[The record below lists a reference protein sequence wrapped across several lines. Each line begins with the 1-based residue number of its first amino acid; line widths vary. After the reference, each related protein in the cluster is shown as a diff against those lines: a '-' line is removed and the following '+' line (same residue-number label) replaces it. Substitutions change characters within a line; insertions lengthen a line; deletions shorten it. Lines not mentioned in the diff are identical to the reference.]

1 MKKPVWTVLMLVS
14 VLGAVHAQLRPS
26 EPHARVLSFPQ
37 ALARAFRDNPHIRRA
52 FAQQRLARE
61 ALVSLR
67 GRLLPHLVLLWE
79 AQRSNDPLAVLG
91 EELGER
97 KTSFA
102 DLGLGDYT
110 GPLNLTAIPPALNQ
124 PPYVNEFTT
133 ALLLTVPVWSWGARR
148 ETIAAAHARK
158 RAAEDFYRASRAA
171 VILDVLRRYEGV
183 ASARALLNAAR
194 ADRRYARTLLQVT
207 RARARRGLA
216 LPSDLLRARAAYAQ
230 SRLRVARMTSGL
242 ETALADFRLV
252 VGASPSRPLVP
263 AATPVAV
270 LGPRGSLVRAEAQ
283 ALRANPE
290 IRALARRA
298 EARRRLLAAAQRAR
312 WPRLELSFEH
322 AWNDSSPGFRAPS
335 NTFLATV
342 RWPLFTFGQERGAV
356 GVAHERWRLSRL
368 RLVAE
373 RRDLRARVAR
383 LWRGVELARSRLG
396 VAALARKAAEATA
409 RVMLLRYRRG
419 LATLGSVLRAEA
431 RVERAQAELVEARY
445 ELLLGRAALR
455 FALGHLGPRDVVSS
469 RTLQ

>member
-1 MKKPVWTVLMLVS
+1 
-14 VLGAVHAQLRPS
+14 
-26 EPHARVLSFPQ
+26 
-37 ALARAFRDNPHIRRA
+37 
-52 FAQQRLARE
+52 
-61 ALVSLR
+61 
-67 GRLLPHLVLLWE
+67 
-79 AQRSNDPLAVLG
+79 
-91 EELGER
+91 
-97 KTSFA
+97 
-102 DLGLGDYT
+102 
-110 GPLNLTAIPPALNQ
+110 
-124 PPYVNEFTT
+124 
-133 ALLLTVPVWSWGARR
+133 
-148 ETIAAAHARK
+148 
-158 RAAEDFYRASRAA
+158 
-171 VILDVLRRYEGV
+171 
-183 ASARALLNAAR
+183 
-194 ADRRYARTLLQVT
+194 
-207 RARARRGLA
+207 
-216 LPSDLLRARAAYAQ
+216 
-230 SRLRVARMTSGL
+230 
-242 ETALADFRLV
+242 
-252 VGASPSRPLVP
+252 
-263 AATPVAV
+263 
-270 LGPRGSLVRAEAQ
+270 
-283 ALRANPE
+283 
-290 IRALARRA
+290 
-298 EARRRLLAAAQRAR
+298 LAAAQRAR